1 MKDQFVRFNFE
12 PAQDP
17 VDPNILASEICAC
30 LNSVLIL
37 PDHADIACK
46 LWIAHSY
53 IIEPSSEP
61 QVIDRSPLLLVTSPD
76 RQCGKSTLRSL
87 LEELVARPRA
97 TSNLSDAV
105 LYRIMEA
112 EQPTLLIDEADTFLK
127 ERKGLIGLIND
138 GYTPSGNALRIGGS
152 DYNQLEVYSSW
163 GAKAIFGIGELPET
177 IESRS
182 IKVQMRRKRKD
193 ETVTRLNHYKRAN
206 PEIFARLRSQ
216 LLRFVIDHRDV
227 IAGYCPVLPDGL
239 DDREED
245 NWETLLKVAHA
256 FGPVWEQ
263 RARDAAVALSKG
275 ANPIQSQ
282 GEQLLEDLMQL
293 FAENDA
299 DRLAS
304 GYIVRRL
311 NDDETRNWGDFNRGN
326 GMTPRDLAAI
336 LRRYSVQPQ
345 NLRTKAGVVKGYLLT
360 DLQDQ
365 FARYLET
372 PATPLHDPGPID
384 KGNSGDT
391 EVEGLG
397 HASLTHQVP
406 NGDRSTPAH
415 PTNR

>member
-1 MKDQFVRFNFE
+1 MRNQFVRFDFE

-17 VDPNILASEICAC
+17 VDPHILASEICAC
-30 LNSVLIL
+30 LNAVLIL
-37 PDHADIACK
+37 PDYADIATM
-46 LWIAHSY
+46 LWIAHTFV
-53 IIEPSSEP
+53 IEPASEP

-76 RQCGKSTLRSL
+76 RQCGKSTLRYV
-87 LEELVARPRA
+87 LEELVARARA

-127 ERKGLIGLIND
+127 ERKGLTGLIND

-152 DYNQLEVYSSW
+152 DFNQLEVYSSW
-163 GAKAIFGIGELPET
+163 GAKAIFGIGDLPET

-182 IKVQMRRKRKD
+182 IKIQMRRKRKD
-193 ETVTRLNHYKRAN
+193 ETVIRLNHYKRAN
-206 PEIFARLRSQ
+206 PEIFSRLRSQ
-216 LLRFVIDHRDV
+216 LLRFVIDYKDA
-227 IAGYCPVLPDGL
+227 IAGYYPVLPDGL

-263 RARDAAVALSKG
+263 HAREAAVALSRG

-293 FAENDA
+293 FAENGA

-311 NDDETRNWGDFNRGN
+311 NDDETRSWGDFNRGN
-326 GMTPRDLAAI
+326 GLTPRDLAAI
-336 LRRYSVQPQ
+336 LRRYGVYPQ
-345 NLRTKAGVVKGYLLT
+345 NVRTKGGIVKGYLMI
-360 DLQDQ
+360 DLKDQ
-365 FARYLET
+365 FSRYLET
-372 PATPLHDPGPID
+372 PATALHDPSLID
-384 KGNSGDT
+384 KGHS
-391 EVEGLG
+391 EEEGLV
-397 HASLTHQVP
+397 HPSLTHRVP
-406 NGDRSTPAH
+406 TGDRSTPGH
-415 PTNR
+415 HTNR

>member
-1 MKDQFVRFNFE
+1 MNDQFARFSFE

-17 VDPNILASEICAC
+17 VDPNILASEICVC

-37 PDHADIACK
+37 PDHADIACT
-46 LWIAHSY
+46 LWIAHTY
-53 IIEPSSEP
+53 VIEPASEP
-61 QVIDRSPLLLVTSPD
+61 QAVDRSPLLLVTSPD
-76 RQCGKSTLRSL
+76 KQCGKTTLRSV

-112 EQPTLLIDEADTFLK
+112 EQPTLLIDEVDTFLK

-163 GAKAIFGIGELPET
+163 GAKGLFGIGDLPET

-182 IKVQMRRKRKD
+182 IKIQMRRKRKD

-227 IAGYCPVLPDGL
+227 IAGYSPALPDGL

-263 RARDAAVALSKG
+263 RAREAAVALSKG

-282 GEQLLEDLMQL
+282 GEQLLEDLMHL
-293 FAENDA
+293 FAETDA

-304 GYIVRRL
+304 GHIVRRL
-311 NDDETRNWGDFNRGN
+311 NEDV
-326 GMTPRDLAAI
+326 PLA
-336 LRRYSVQPQ
+336 
-345 NLRTKAGVVKGYLLT
+345 
-360 DLQDQ
+360 D
-365 FARYLET
+365 
-372 PATPLHDPGPID
+372 
-384 KGNSGDT
+384 
-391 EVEGLG
+391 
-397 HASLTHQVP
+397 
-406 NGDRSTPAH
+406 
-415 PTNR
+415 